1 MNLVLTGGFLGSG
14 KTTAIVHA
22 CQYLMAKGKRVAVI
36 TNDQGDQQVDSAYTK
51 SLGINTRE
59 VSNGCFCCR
68 FDELDVHLRTLAEEN
83 KPEVVFAE
91 SAGSCTDLV
100 ATIAKPLRLFK
111 PDINV
116 IISVFADAPLLISLI
131 EGRASFLE
139 ESVRYIYKKQLEE
152 ADIIVLNKIDLLS
165 ESQLASAHRVIQ
177 DEYKAKTI
185 IHQNSLKNEDIIAW
199 IDLLDQ
205 FAFQEDRDSLMVDYS
220 VYGDGEA
227 QLAWLDKS
235 IIIKSPLGNGGYV
248 ARNVIRSIF
257 NSLKQQQFT
266 IGHLKFFAETDQWTN
281 KISLTTAST
290 SADFKI
296 NEEDIKELRL
306 LINARVQ
313 TDPTTLQTLI
323 DGVIKSAPMFDGCT
337 IITEKQSAFSPGFP
351 VPTHRME

>member
-1 MNLVLTGGFLGSG
+1 MKLVLTGGFLGSG

-22 CQYLMAKGKRVAVI
+22 CQHLMAKGKSVAVI

-68 FDELDVHLRTLAEEN
+68 FDELESHLRNLVEESI
-83 KPEVVFAE
+83 PEVVFAE
-91 SAGSCTDLV
+91 SVGSCTDLV

-116 IISVFADAPLLISLI
+116 VISVFADASLLTSLL

-152 ADIIVLNKIDLLS
+152 ADIIILNKIDLLT
-165 ESQLASAHRVIQ
+165 ESQRASAQSIIQ
-177 DEYKAKTI
+177 NEYPGKTI
-185 IHQNSLKNEDIIAW
+185 IHQNSLKNEDVLAW
-199 IDLLDQ
+199 IDLLDK
-205 FAFQEDRDSLMVDYS
+205 FAFREDRDSLKVDYN

-227 QLAWLDKS
+227 RLAWLDKS
-235 IIIKSPLGNGGYV
+235 IIIKSPLGNGGYI
-248 ARNVIRSIF
+248 ARHVIRSIF

-266 IGHLKFFAETDQWTN
+266 IGHLKFFAQTDQWTN
-281 KISLTTAST
+281 KISITTANT

-313 TDPTTLQTLI
+313 TDPATLEALI
-323 DGVIKSAPMFDGCT
+323 DGVIKSALMSEACT

-351 VPTHRME
+351 IPTHRM